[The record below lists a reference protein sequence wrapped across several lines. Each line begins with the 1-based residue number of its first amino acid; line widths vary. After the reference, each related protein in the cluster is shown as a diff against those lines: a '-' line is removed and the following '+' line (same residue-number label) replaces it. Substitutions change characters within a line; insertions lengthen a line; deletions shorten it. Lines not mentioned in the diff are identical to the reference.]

1 MKKSF
6 LTFLLV
12 ALLAPLCLTSC
23 SEDDNEVEEFPNW
36 RQTNEEQLAALYE
49 RAQSVTDGSWK
60 VIKNYTLE
68 SAVTGTAANSIVVEV
83 LQAGTGSGSPM
94 FSDSVKINYRGRLLP
109 STSYPDG
116 YVFDESYTGDYNPAT
131 ANPVTMYVGEL
142 VDGFA
147 TALQNMRIG
156 DHWRVYMPKRHN
168 YVSEVT
174 DNLSVTF
181 LLPVGLQL
189 PVVAIPPVLAEFAPH
204 VFLLRQ
210 PHSKRMHSAL

>member
-49 RAQSVTDGSWK
+49 HAKSVTDGSWM

-68 SAVTGTAANSIVVEV
+68 DAVPGTVANSIVVEV
-83 LQAGTGSGSPM
+83 LERGTGSGCPM
-94 FSDSVKINYRGRLLP
+94 FSDSVKVNYRGRLLP

-116 YVFDESYTGDYNPAT
+116 YVFLESYIGELNPAT
-131 ANPVTMYVGEL
+131 ASPAHIYVGGQI
-142 VDGFA
+142 DGIC
-147 TALQNMRIG
+147 TALQHMRIG
-156 DHWRVYMPKRHN
+156 DRWIIYIP
-168 YVSEVT
+168 Y
-174 DNLSVTF
+174 
-181 LLPVGLQL
+181 QL
-189 PVVAIPPVLAEFAPH
+189 GYGMSSNEAIPSYSVLIFDIQLVAYYRTPI
-204 VFLLRQ
+204 
-210 PHSKRMHSAL
+210 

>member
-49 RAQSVTDGSWK
+49 RAQGVTDGSWK

-68 SAVTGTAANSIVVEV
+68 DAVPGSAANSIVVEV

-156 DHWRVYMPKRHN
+156 DHWRVYMP
-168 YVSEVT
+168 Y
-174 DNLSVTF
+174 
-181 LLPVGLQL
+181 QL
-189 PVVAIPPVLAEFAPH
+189 GYGVNGTSSGIPGYSTLVFDIALVAYYRAGTSTRSLLAEPGEW
-204 VFLLRQ
+204 VTE
-210 PHSKRMHSAL
+210 